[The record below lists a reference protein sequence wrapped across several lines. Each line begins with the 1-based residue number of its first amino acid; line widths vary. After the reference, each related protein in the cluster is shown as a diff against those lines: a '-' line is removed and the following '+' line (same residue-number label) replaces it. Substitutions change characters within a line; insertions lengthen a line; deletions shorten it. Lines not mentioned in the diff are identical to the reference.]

1 MKFNDFIRKKK
12 VLENISVVYNFL
24 IRIFFFMLIFFYGR
38 LGINLVVI
46 IGV

>member
-24 IRIFFFMLIFFYGR
+24 IRIFFLC
-38 LGINLVVI
+38 
-46 IGV
+46 